1 MYCICFYFGWDKYF
15 SSIIIHLTLMKT
27 RERKLTLHV
36 PRKTFTLF
44 ECGGNEEETEAFSVS
59 LCWPD
64 QQLNI

>member
-1 MYCICFYFGWDKYF
+1 
-15 SSIIIHLTLMKT
+15 MKT

-44 ECGGNEEETEAFSVS
+44 ECGENEEETEAFSVS

>member
-1 MYCICFYFGWDKYF
+1 MYCIYFYFGWDEYF

-27 RERKLTLHV
+27 RERKL
-36 PRKTFTLF
+36 TFTLF